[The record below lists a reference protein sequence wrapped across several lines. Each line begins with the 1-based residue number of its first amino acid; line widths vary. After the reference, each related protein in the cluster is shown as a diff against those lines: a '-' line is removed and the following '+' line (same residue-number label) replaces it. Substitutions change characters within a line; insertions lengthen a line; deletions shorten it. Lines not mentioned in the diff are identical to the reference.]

1 MGNKPSMEDELINLK
16 MTSRQMTSAS
26 KKSVKKEK
34 EALSKVKK
42 AIAQG
47 NTEGARIYAQNAI
60 REKNQQLNYLRL
72 SSRIDA
78 VAARLE
84 TAIQTQQISK
94 SMKGVVQGMG
104 QALQSMNVEKIS
116 ATMTAFE
123 QQFEDME
130 VITDTI
136 SDTMNTSTS
145 SATPQ
150 EDVDSLIQKV
160 ADENQLELGS
170 QLDDI
175 GSVGT
180 STPAASEAKGEAKG
194 EDDLAARL
202 EALRH

>member
-1 MGNKPSMEDELINLK
+1 
-16 MTSRQMTSAS
+16 
-26 KKSVKKEK
+26 
-34 EALSKVKK
+34 
-42 AIAQG
+42 
-47 NTEGARIYAQNAI
+47 
-60 REKNQQLNYLRL
+60 
-72 SSRIDA
+72 
-78 VAARLE
+78 
-84 TAIQTQQISK
+84 
-94 SMKGVVQGMG
+94 MKGVVQGMG

-150 EDVDSLIQKV
+150 EDVDSLIKMV
-160 ADENQLELGS
+160 ADENQLELGAT
-170 QLDDI
+170 LDDV

-180 STPAASEAKGEAKG
+180 TAPESKVETKGEANG

>member
-136 SDTMNTSTS
+136 SDTMVIRGTTARRLHHAASPRRRAISPRHATSPPHRTCTHERPPSRIRRRRARRRRRTST
-145 SATPQ
+145 
-150 EDVDSLIQKV
+150 
-160 ADENQLELGS
+160 
-170 QLDDI
+170 
-175 GSVGT
+175 
-180 STPAASEAKGEAKG
+180 
-194 EDDLAARL
+194 R
-202 EALRH
+202 

>member
-1 MGNKPSMEDELINLK
+1 VHARTP
-16 MTSRQMTSAS
+16 T
-26 KKSVKKEK
+26 VK
-34 EALSKVKK
+34 
-42 AIAQG
+42 
-47 NTEGARIYAQNAI
+47 
-60 REKNQQLNYLRL
+60 
-72 SSRIDA
+72 
-78 VAARLE
+78 
-84 TAIQTQQISK
+84 
-94 SMKGVVQGMG
+94 
-104 QALQSMNVEKIS
+104 
-116 ATMTAFE
+116 
-123 QQFEDME
+123 
-130 VITDTI
+130 
-136 SDTMNTSTS
+136 NTSTS